1 MLIKPIGP
9 SSLLAV
15 KALSVSTGRGH
26 FVGFGLECDAVS
38 DATTSAQIA
47 PSVAT
52 RSPNVG
58 RLLQGSALQL
68 RIGAIFDATVIVEPR
83 TAINYKCYLLVSD
96 I

>member
-9 SSLLAV
+9 PSLFAM
-15 KALSVSTGRGH
+15 KARSVSRRRDRL
-26 FVGFGLECDAVS
+26 VGFGLACEAVS
-38 DATTSAQIA
+38 DSTTSAEIA

-68 RIGAIFDATVIVEPR
+68 RIGAIFDATVIIEPR
-83 TAINYKCYLLVSD
+83 TAINYKYHLLVSD